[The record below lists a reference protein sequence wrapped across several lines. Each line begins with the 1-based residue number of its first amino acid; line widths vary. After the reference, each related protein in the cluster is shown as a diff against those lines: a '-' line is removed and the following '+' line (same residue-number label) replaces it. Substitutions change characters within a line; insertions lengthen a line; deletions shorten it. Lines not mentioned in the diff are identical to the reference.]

1 MTVNPSDDPYKNLG
15 RRPPAF
21 RPHFTLGLL
30 YLVGLFILFAIVLI
44 LPSFLELLAE
54 APTGPQAEQELYDAA
69 FEIGR
74 AARSRIVA
82 AAALSIATV
91 VIGTHYKVLP
101 GMKDY

>member
-1 MTVNPSDDPYKNLG
+1 MAIHPSDDPYKHLG

-21 RPHFTLGLL
+21 RPRFTLGLL
-30 YLVGLFILFAIVLI
+30 YLVGLFLLFAVVLI

-54 APTGPQAEQELYDAA
+54 VPSGPQGEQELYDAA
-69 FEIGR
+69 FKIGR
-74 AARSRIVA
+74 AARAKILLA
-82 AAALSIATV
+82 AGLSIATV